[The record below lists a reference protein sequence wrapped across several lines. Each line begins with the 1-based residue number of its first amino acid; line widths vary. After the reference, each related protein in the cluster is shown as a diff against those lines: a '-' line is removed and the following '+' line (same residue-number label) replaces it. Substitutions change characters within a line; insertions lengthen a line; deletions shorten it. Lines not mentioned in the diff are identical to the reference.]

1 MLLLSQMQRVAEA
14 TIMFLPSQKAGSFNA
29 LPLQKA
35 GPFIILPLAEG
46 RAIFYDIERYCTQ
59 HIFIEGTTDR
69 DELMSV

>member
-35 GPFIILPLAEG
+35 GPFLSCPSQKAGPYFMILSVKLHKRVLVKEQE
-46 RAIFYDIERYCTQ
+46 IV
-59 HIFIEGTTDR
+59 
-69 DELMSV
+69 MS

>member
-35 GPFIILPLAEG
+35 GPFYLAPRRRPG
-46 RAIFYDIERYCTQ
+46 
-59 HIFIEGTTDR
+59 HIFMI
-69 DELMSV
+69 